1 MNIPPNENLWRCY
14 WCYSWIGGDMMN
26 KNKEILKYTGGG
38 FLAYIVPCLLGAY
51 VGFYQ
56 GADLQFIVQLA
67 GFVTIFIVVS
77 AMVCLFRKKYDCR
90 IHNGYIYLFSSLGL
104 LLQVMFQGSIL
115 GEKRVIICIT
125 SYIFAFILGILIL
138 LLAMKKIV
146 IKNKF
151 IREIGEVVG
160 IGCGFSIAFMIRVGK
175 TFSGRRGEVIY
186 GKIGAENSTK
196 LMWFIILFMACIYGL
211 ICSINITSS
220 LIKDEPF
227 K

>member
-1 MNIPPNENLWRCY
+1 MK
-14 WCYSWIGGDMMN
+14 
-26 KNKEILKYTGGG
+26 KNKEVLMYTGGG
-38 FLAYIVPCLLGAY
+38 LLTYIVPCLLGVY
-51 VGFYQ
+51 VGLYQ
-56 GADLQFIVQLA
+56 GANLQFIVQLA
-67 GFVTIFIVVS
+67 GFVTIFMVVS
-77 AMVCLFRKKYDCR
+77 AMVCLYRKKYDCR
-90 IHNGYIYLFSSLGL
+90 KHNGYIYLFSSLGL

-138 LLAMKKIV
+138 LLATKKIV

-151 IREIGEVVG
+151 IREIGKVVG
-160 IGCGFSIAFMIRVGK
+160 IICGFLIVFMIQGGK

-196 LMWFIILFMACIYGL
+196 LMWIIILFMACIYGL
-211 ICSINITSS
+211 ISSINITSAS
-220 LIKDEPF
+220 IEDKGF